1 MNTYALKI
9 LKNTNNLEIL
19 TISSSTRQI
28 LEQMVSTTEVFADII
43 TISSVAYV
51 PLKKT
56 NVSKSLC
63 QISET
68 LDVNPKT
75 AVRWLSYAESNHK
88 AIRAGSM
95 LCSSIKNRR
104 ANNKINE
111 WVKKDLYNWIL

>member
-1 MNTYALKI
+1 
-9 LKNTNNLEIL
+9 
-19 TISSSTRQI
+19 
-28 LEQMVSTTEVFADII
+28 MVSTTEVFADII

-75 AVRWLSYAESNHK
+75 TVRWLSYAESNHK

-95 LCSSIKNRR
+95 LCSSILNW
-104 ANNKINE
+104 NGHTKINE
-111 WVKKDLYNWIL
+111 FFKRALYNLIIRHPS